1 MRKRFLA
8 LLAASALLWVP
19 AVAQSNDAVVPT
31 TSASPASA
39 AASSAAEVNP
49 AGSSAAKAR
58 QLLDQMV
65 AALGGQ
71 AWLNYKT
78 SAQQGRTYRFFHG
91 HPTST
96 GTLFWRFFEYPEK
109 ERTELTKD
117 RDIIGI
123 VNGSKGYETTYKG
136 TTTQEE
142 KVVEEVQRRW
152 RHSLEVA
159 IREWLQDPET
169 MLFYDGR
176 AVADRKLVEVVTLLS
191 EDNDAI
197 SIGIDAITHLPI
209 NKRYSWRDKDRYKV
223 EEETIYGNYRAVQ
236 GIQTPFTITTMRDGE
251 MSGQSFLSH
260 AAYNTSFEP
269 GFFDAKV
276 TYLPKGRSPKK

>member
-1 MRKRFLA
+1 MKMRFLA
-8 LLAASALLWVP
+8 PLAASALLGAS
-19 AVAQSNDAVVPT
+19 AVAQSNAAAVPT
-31 TSASPASA
+31 TPASPQSA
-39 AASSAAEVNP
+39 AASSATEVNP
-49 AGSSAAKAR
+49 ANSSAAKAR
-58 QLLDQMV
+58 QLLDQMI

-71 AWLNYKT
+71 AWSHYKT
-78 SAQQGRTYRFFHG
+78 SAQKGRTYSFFHG
-91 HPTST
+91 HPTSA

-117 RDIIGI
+117 RDIIDI
-123 VNGSKGYETTYKG
+123 FNGSNGYETTYKG
-136 TTTQEE
+136 TTTQEA

-152 RHSLEVA
+152 GHSLEVA
-159 IREWLQDPET
+159 VRVWLQDPET

-197 SIGIDAITHLPI
+197 SIGIDSITHLPI

-223 EEETIYGNYRAVQ
+223 EEETIYGNYREVQ

-251 MSGQSFLSH
+251 MSGQSFFSH
-260 AAYNTSFEP
+260 AEYNTSFEP
-269 GFFDAKV
+269 GFFDARV
-276 TYLPKGRSPKK
+276 TYQPRGRSPKN